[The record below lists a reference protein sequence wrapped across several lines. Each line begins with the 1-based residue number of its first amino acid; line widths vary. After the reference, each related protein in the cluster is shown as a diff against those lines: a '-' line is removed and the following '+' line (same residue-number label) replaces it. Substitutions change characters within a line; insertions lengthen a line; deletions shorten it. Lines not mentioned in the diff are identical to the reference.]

1 MELNL
6 SNKEIESITWYKG
19 EGYDFINK
27 LLRKMGGS
35 LDKELIKK
43 IIEEND
49 VSEIVN
55 ACYHIQNIDN
65 ALKRSPYYKGKLYR
79 GMSNIDYNQTF
90 INHSYSST
98 SSDIRVSQEF
108 SGKKCCLLAFNV
120 TEHDKIHYI
129 DMNIFYKKYLNKQDD
144 EYEILLERDIAFHNV
159 HLIGILETQTFKN
172 YEETNIYS
180 CVIQKL
186 PKLNIET
193 LIQQNHLENDL
204 RNSLNL
210 KSIQEETEISKKK
223 LKNELEELKYEL
235 KQQETQLEE
244 IINNTNNN
252 KIVIELYKKFKN
264 LEDASGFADENE
276 KQIIDD
282 KLTDILYNIF
292 EKIIK
297 DINDKR
303 RKIKKIKEEIYNEK
317 LPSIKIVKIDTI
329 IKNLLKNIK

>member
-6 SNKEIESITWYKG
+6 SNEEINSIQWYKG

-27 LLRKMGGS
+27 TLRKMSGS
-35 LDKELIKK
+35 LDTKLINK

-98 SSDIRVSQEF
+98 SSDIRISQEF
-108 SGKKCCLLAFNV
+108 SGDKCCLLAFNI
-120 TEHDKIHYI
+120 TENDKIHYI
-129 DMNIFYKKYLNKQDD
+129 DMNIFYKKYLNKKDD
-144 EYEILLERDIAFHNV
+144 EYEIILERDIAFHNV

-180 CVIQKL
+180 CVVQKL

-193 LIQQNHLENDL
+193 LIQQNNLEK
-204 RNSLNL
+204 NL
-210 KSIQEETEISKKK
+210 KNLLHLKSTQEETELSKKK
-223 LKNELEELKYEL
+223 LKNELEELHYEL
-235 KQQETQLEE
+235 KKHEIQLEE
-244 IINNTNNN
+244 IINKTKNN
-252 KIVIELYKKFKN
+252 KTVIELYKKFQN
-264 LEDASGFADENE
+264 LEDETE

-292 EKIIK
+292 EEIIK
-297 DINDKR
+297 DINNER

-317 LPSIKIVKIDTI
+317 LSVKIIKIDNV
-329 IKNLLKNIK
+329 IKNLLKNI